1 MEKSAAFQLGYDA
14 YLGPM
19 KGKKNPHPEGSQ
31 AHDDWWEGFDAAQAD
46 CAI

>member
-1 MEKSAAFQLGYDA
+1 MDRSAAFQRGYDA

-19 KGKKNPHPEGSQ
+19 KGKANPYAEGTKD
-31 AHDDWWEGFDAAQAD
+31 HDDWWEGFNVAQAD